1 MGKIYV
7 CVKELNFGIPNEIIK
22 PGIKF
27 TVVRQDKNR
36 YFIENYLHAYE
47 IYDWALKEYFEE
59 VV

>member
-7 CVKELNFGIPNEIIK
+7 CVKELNFGISDEVII
-22 PGIKF
+22 PGSKF

-36 YFIENYLHAYE
+36 YFIENYLHVYE
-47 IYDWALKEYFEE
+47 IYDWALNEYFKE